1 MRCASTSSHLGLA
14 QVALLV
20 LFASFSAR
28 GHAAEPAK
36 NPTPASTTP
45 DTKAAPS
52 TITPPEPVSAE
63 VPYPEGETGS
73 AEVVVLMTVSETGA
87 VSDPVVLS
95 GPEPF
100 ASVAL
105 DAVQSWTFTPA
116 RREGRAIPARIRYTL
131 RFTPPSAP
139 EEDAPAP
146 VADPPNPTA
155 DAPPVVR
162 GEDPA
167 LEVVVH
173 GARPIPGSVS
183 ITREEARALPGTFG
197 DPLRAI
203 EAQPGVVPIVSGLPS
218 FFIRGAP
225 PANVGF
231 FIDGVDVPLLYHA
244 FFGPSV
250 LQPAL
255 IDEVKLYAGASP
267 VELGRFAGPTVSVT
281 TIEPKGRLG
290 VEGGLRAIDVG
301 ALAEAPFGGCDGP
314 SVAGCSRGN
323 VRAGGRYSYTGVVL
337 SLLSEAELDYWDYQ
351 ADARYALD
359 ENNTLGVLAFGA
371 YDFFRSPGDVRG
383 GGGEVEFHRVDLRHR
398 YAKPDGT
405 SIASAVTLG
414 YDHTGGADPEA
425 SAVSA
430 RSLRGRSTLALPVGV
445 KSEFR
450 AGIDVRVDRFDLE
463 TNPLFLS
470 FPDYSILFPERTD
483 VVAGGF
489 LAMSLEPAPGIRVVP
504 GLRSDVYF
512 AQGTKAVGVDPRIS
526 AEFDVG
532 RRVTLEHTL
541 GIAHQRPNFAPQ
553 VPGAQVAD
561 LSSGLQRAVLFSYGT
576 KVKLPE
582 EFTATATVFRNAF
595 FNALDP
601 IGGARDFS
609 IDRRV
614 LDRRPTISSM
624 GLELK
629 LARPLTRRIGGFAT
643 YTLSRSEQSW
653 GTLKTVSGFDR
664 THVLQGAIS
673 YDFAMGLRAGTR
685 AVFYSGIP
693 ELNFQGTPH
702 FVSERRGRG
711 YFRLDARLEKRFRL
725 GQDGYWSIVG
735 EVLNATSTTEVVRLD
750 CGRVCAERVAGPVIL
765 PSIGVEGAL

>member
-1 MRCASTSSHLGLA
+1 M
-14 QVALLV
+14 
-20 LFASFSAR
+20 
-28 GHAAEPAK
+28 
-36 NPTPASTTP
+36 
-45 DTKAAPS
+45 
-52 TITPPEPVSAE
+52 
-63 VPYPEGETGS
+63 PYPEGETGS
-73 AEVVVLMTVSETGA
+73 AEVVVLMTVSENGT
-87 VSDPVVLS
+87 VSEPVVLS

-105 DAVQSWTFTPA
+105 DAVHGWSFTPA
-116 RREGRAIPARIRYTL
+116 RRNGHPIRARIRYTL
-131 RFTPPSAP
+131 RFSPPEEEAPAPAPAAAPRKPERASAP
-139 EEDAPAP
+139 EPATEG
-146 VADPPNPTA
+146 D
-155 DAPPVVR
+155 
-162 GEDPA
+162 A
-167 LEVVVH
+167 LEVVVQ
-173 GARPIPGSVS
+173 GQRPLPGSVT

-203 EAQPGVVPIVSGLPS
+203 ESQPGVLPIVSGLPS

-255 IDEVKLYAGASP
+255 IDEVTLHSGAAP
-267 VELGRFAGPTVSVT
+267 VELGRFAGPVVSVKT
-281 TIEPKGRLG
+281 SEPAGRLG
-290 VEGGLRAIDVG
+290 ASGGLRAIDVG
-301 ALAEAPFGGCDGP
+301 AFGEAPFGGCDGP

-359 ENNTLGVLAFGA
+359 DNHTVGVLAFGA

-398 YAKPDGT
+398 FRKPSGF
-405 SIASAVTLG
+405 ALESAVTLG

-425 SAVSA
+425 SAVTD
-430 RSLRGRSTLALPVGV
+430 RSIRGRSTLTLPVGARA
-445 KSEFR
+445 ELR
-450 AGIDVRVDRFDLE
+450 AGLDLRVDRFDLE

-470 FPDYSILFPERTD
+470 FPDYSVLFPERTD
-483 VVAGGF
+483 AVVGGF
-489 LAMSLEPAPGIRVVP
+489 VAMSLEPSPGIRVMP
-504 GLRSDVYF
+504 GVRSDVYF
-512 AQGTKAVGVDPRIS
+512 AQGEQAVALDPRIT
-526 AEFDVG
+526 AEFDVS
-532 RRVTLEHTL
+532 RRVTLEHTF

-561 LSSGLQRAVLFSYGT
+561 LSSGLQRAVLSSYGA
-576 KVKLPE
+576 KIRLPA
-582 EFTATATVFRNAF
+582 EFTLTTTLYRNVY

-601 IGGARDFS
+601 IGGGRDFS

-614 LDRRPTISSM
+614 IDRRPTIAAA

-629 LARPLTRRIGGFAT
+629 LSRPLTRRVGGFVA

-653 GTLKTVSGFDR
+653 KTVKAVSGFDR
-664 THVLQGAIS
+664 THMLQGAIS
-673 YDFAMGLRAGTR
+673 YDFAFGLRAGTR
-685 AVFYSGIP
+685 AVFYTGVP
-693 ELNFQGTPH
+693 EMNFQGTPH
-702 FVSERRGRG
+702 FVSERRSRP

-725 GQDGYWSIVG
+725 GEDGYWSIVG
-735 EVLNATSTTEVVRLD
+735 EVLNATSTSEVVRLD
-750 CGRVCAERVAGPVIL
+750 CGRVCKERVAGPVIL

>member
-1 MRCASTSSHLGLA
+1 MRA
-14 QVALLV
+14 
-20 LFASFSAR
+20 
-28 GHAAEPAK
+28 HAAEPPSDTTEAK
-36 NPTPASTTP
+36 TAP
-45 DTKAAPS
+45 DTPPSS

-73 AEVVVLMTVSETGA
+73 AEVVVLMTVSEAGT

-105 DAVQSWTFTPA
+105 DAVQSWKFEPA
-116 RREGRAIPARIRYTL
+116 QREGRPVRARLRYTL
-131 RFTPPSAP
+131 RFAPPKT
-139 EEDAPAP
+139 EDEPPPAP
-146 VADPPNPTA
+146 TLGP
-155 DAPPVVR
+155 
-162 GEDPA
+162 GEPRPRAKPAAQEPEVA
-167 LEVVVH
+167 LEVVVQ
-173 GARPIPGSVS
+173 GERPIPGSVS
-183 ITREEARALPGTFG
+183 ITREEARVIPGAFG
-197 DPLRAI
+197 DPLRAV

-255 IDEVKLYAGASP
+255 IDDVKLHAGSAP
-267 VELGRFAGPTVSVT
+267 VEFGRFAGPIVSVT
-281 TIEPKGRLG
+281 TSEPEGRLG
-290 VEGGLRAIDVG
+290 ASGGLRAIDVG
-301 ALAEAPFGGCDGP
+301 ALGEVPFGGCDGP

-359 ENNTLGVLAFGA
+359 DEHSLGVLAFGA

-398 YAKPDGT
+398 YREPGGA
-405 SIASAVTLG
+405 SLESAVTLG
-414 YDHTGGADPEA
+414 YDHTGGADPES
-425 SAVSA
+425 SAVTDSSVRA
-430 RSLRGRSTLALPVGV
+430 RTTLKLPILSKAELRTGL
-445 KSEFR
+445 
-450 AGIDVRVDRFDLE
+450 DVRVDRFELE
-463 TNPLFLS
+463 TNPLYLS
-470 FPDYSILFPERTD
+470 FPDYSVLFPERTD

-489 LAMSLEPAPGIRVVP
+489 VAMSFEPSPGVRVMP
-504 GLRSDVYF
+504 GVRSDVYF
-512 AQGTKAVGVDPRIS
+512 SQGETAVGVDPRIA
-526 AEFDVG
+526 AEFDVS
-532 RRVTLEHTL
+532 RRLTLEHTF

-561 LSSGLQRAVLFSYGT
+561 LGSGLQRAVLFSYGA
-576 KVKLPE
+576 KVRLPAD
-582 EFTATATVFRNAF
+582 FTATSTVFRTAF

-614 LDRRPTISSM
+614 ISRRPTISAM

-629 LARPLTRRIGGFAT
+629 LSRPLTRRIGGFVV
-643 YTLSRSEQSW
+643 YTLSRSEQSF
-653 GTLKTVSGFDR
+653 GTQKTVSGFDR
-664 THVLQGAIS
+664 THVLQGALS
-673 YDFAMGLRAGTR
+673 YDFAYGIRSGARAM
-685 AVFYSGIP
+685 FYSGVP

-711 YFRLDARLEKRFRL
+711 YFRLDARVEKRFRL
-725 GQDGYWSIVG
+725 GEDGYWSIVA
-735 EVLNATSTTEVVRLD
+735 EILNATSTSEVVRLD

>member
-1 MRCASTSSHLGLA
+1 
-14 QVALLV
+14 
-20 LFASFSAR
+20 
-28 GHAAEPAK
+28 
-36 NPTPASTTP
+36 
-45 DTKAAPS
+45 
-52 TITPPEPVSAE
+52 
-63 VPYPEGETGS
+63 
-73 AEVVVLMTVSETGA
+73 MTVSDTGA

-100 ASVAL
+100 ASIAL
-105 DAVQSWTFTPA
+105 DAVHGWTFAPA
-116 RREGRAIPARIRYTL
+116 RRAGRAIPARIRYTL
-131 RFTPPSAP
+131 RFTPPSEPEAP
-139 EEDAPAP
+139 PPAKTEDGAASSAPALSP
-146 VADPPNPTA
+146 AKRA
-155 DAPPVVR
+155 EAPP
-162 GEDPA
+162 
-167 LEVVVH
+167 LEVVVQ
-173 GARPIPGSVS
+173 GERPTPGSVS

-255 IDEVKLYAGASP
+255 IDEVKLHAGSAP
-267 VELGRFAGPTVSVT
+267 VEFGRFAGPIVSVR
-281 TIEPKGRLG
+281 TIAPEGELRGEG
-290 VEGGLRAIDVG
+290 VLRAIDVG
-301 ALAEAPFGGCDGP
+301 ALAEAPFGGCGGP

-359 ENNTLGVLAFGA
+359 DENTLGVLAFGA

-383 GGGEVEFHRVDLRHR
+383 GGGEIEFHRVDLRHTFR
-398 YAKPDGT
+398 KPSGL

-425 SAVSA
+425 SAVSD
-430 RSLRGRSTLALPVGV
+430 RSVRGRSTLTLPVSA
-445 KSEFR
+445 KSELR
-450 AGIDVRVDRFDLE
+450 AGVDVRVDRFDLE

-483 VVAGGF
+483 VVTGGF
-489 LAMSLEPAPGIRVVP
+489 LAMTLEPAPGIRVVP
-504 GLRSDVYF
+504 GVRSDVYF
-512 AQGTKAVGVDPRIS
+512 AQGSIAVGVDPRVS

-532 RRVTLEHTL
+532 RRLTFEHTL

-561 LSSGLQRAVLFSYGT
+561 LKSGLQRAVLFSYGA
-576 KVKLPE
+576 KLRLPA
-582 EFTATATVFRNAF
+582 EFTATSTVFRTAF

-614 LDRRPTISSM
+614 LGRRPTISAM

-629 LARPLTRRIGGFAT
+629 LARPLTRRIGGFAS

-653 GTLKTVSGFDR
+653 GPLKTVSGFDR
-664 THVLQGAIS
+664 THVLQGALS
-673 YDFAMGLRAGTR
+673 YDFALGFRGGVR
-685 AVFYSGIP
+685 AVFYTGIP
-693 ELNFQGTPH
+693 EMNFQGTPH
-702 FVSERRGRG
+702 FVSERRGRA

-725 GQDGYWSIVG
+725 GEQGYWSVVG

-765 PSIGVEGAL
+765 PSVGLEVGL